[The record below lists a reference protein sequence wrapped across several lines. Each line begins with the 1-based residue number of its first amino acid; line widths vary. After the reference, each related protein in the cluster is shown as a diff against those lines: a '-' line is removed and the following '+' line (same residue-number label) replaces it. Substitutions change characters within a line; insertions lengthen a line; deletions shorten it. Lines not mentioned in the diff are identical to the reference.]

1 MFRLDVKIAMP
12 LKLITYNIQAA
23 IGTKAY
29 SQYVTQA
36 RLQLFHSKSK
46 MKTLQNISGVISN
59 YDVACLQEVDLG
71 GRRSGFKSQVDEILL
86 SSDYGFASVQENRTV
101 GNISRHGNAILSKYP
116 QSDIC
121 DLKLP
126 GKRAGRGAILA
137 KIEAPKPFYVLNVH
151 LSLGRADQ
159 IMQVEYLA
167 EHAPKDQP
175 VIITGDFNCGASSLP
190 LSALASLLEMKR
202 LTTPADKTYP
212 SWNPRKDL
220 DHILVSKHFS
230 VQDIAVERAG
240 YSDHL
245 PVTSR
250 LLY

>member
-1 MFRLDVKIAMP
+1 VFRLDVKTAMP

-46 MKTLQNISGVISN
+46 MKTLQNISGMISD

-86 SSDYGFASVQENRTV
+86 ASDHEFASVQENRTV

-137 KIEAPKPFYVLNVH
+137 KIDAPQPFYVLNVH
-151 LSLGRADQ
+151 LSLGRAD
-159 IMQVEYLA
+159 
-167 EHAPKDQP
+167 H
-175 VIITGDFNCGASSLP
+175 
-190 LSALASLLEMKR
+190 MKR

-230 VQDIAVERAG
+230 VQDIAVERSG

-245 PVTSR
+245 PVTAR
-250 LLY
+250 LSY